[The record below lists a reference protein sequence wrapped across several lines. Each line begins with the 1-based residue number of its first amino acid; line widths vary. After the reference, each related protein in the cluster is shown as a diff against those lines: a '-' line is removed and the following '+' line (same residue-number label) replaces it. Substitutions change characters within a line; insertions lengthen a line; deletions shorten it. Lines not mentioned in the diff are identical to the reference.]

1 LEKRAGRGLA
11 RSRNEVSHD
20 RPARIYAVARTI
32 DGAWFNVTVLNQR
45 SRHEVGLDFIF
56 AKVRFAAE
64 ADGFLCLGAN
74 ISCSLFL
81 ESAIVDECHGV
92 ANIEI
97 SQSCSYKKD

>member
-1 LEKRAGRGLA
+1 MKSAMTGLHGFTRSLEQLMALG
-11 RSRNEVSHD
+11 SMS
-20 RPARIYAVARTI
+20 P
-32 DGAWFNVTVLNQR
+32 VLNQR
-45 SRHEVGLDFIF
+45 SRHEAGLDFIF